1 MITLKGYYDNGRI
14 KLFGEAPAKAG
25 DVLVVF
31 TDEERYKKNLEKHG
45 DEPNSDWEF
54 FKSFRGSVKFEPDFD
69 YKDERAKA
77 VMEEYTK
84 LIRKMR

>member
-14 KLFGEAPAKAG
+14 KLFGEAPAKSG
-25 DVLVVF
+25 DVLVTF
-31 TDEERYKKNLEKHG
+31 TDEGSYDKNLKEL
-45 DEPNSDWEF
+45 P
-54 FKSFRGSVKFEPDFD
+54 PDFD